1 MSTHIT
7 PDTIAYLAGEGTPDQ
22 QQAFQAGADLIDE
35 VYAYY
40 ATKEE
45 AEADV
50 AERFCSIY
58 KVVHLD
64 DAACQEE
71 AKRELGLL
79 TWGPV
84 WEIDGAEVAADL
96 VRDHRRHLITW
107 AQVKNQ
113 HRARTNSN

>member
-1 MSTHIT
+1 MTTNAATNANDFYRAHRYAVLDCYKAENYRT
-7 PDTIAYLAGEGTPDQ
+7 TEYC
-22 QQAFQAGADLIDE
+22 
-35 VYAYY
+35 AYY

-50 AERFCSIY
+50 AERFGSIY

-84 WEIDGAEVAADL
+84 WEIDGTEVAADL

-107 AQVKNQ
+107 DQVKNQ